1 MSLVITSN
9 QDTDVRNATDQSI
22 YSAYSYRNE
31 LPSTFKIPRDSQVC
45 LQSAKVNIDG
55 RAQLN
60 AKNSI
65 YYDWFGIELDEDEED
80 SFDESTSYPIFQEFG
95 EKGKVLELSPQ
106 GVATKVQETHLEFH
120 PNRKGYFECN
130 ASEDD
135 TGDFVGFEFIS
146 KQNVSVAT
154 SNNPTTMTNW
164 SYNSATTF
172 TYGVKPLHFTRI
184 SGSTEEECVGIGLE
198 KPLSLANG
206 SLQVDFSNANASSVP
221 WGVGLSRY
229 AKNNFPSYFDQSLDF
244 DDSQDM
250 ELYDDNKQY
259 FEDIGVHTNTAGELV
274 VRQAVPLSNGEMGYK
289 EVEYYNNASSD
300 LADADTRYDID
311 GNADNYE
318 WIRFVCSGEKISIYI
333 GHSGSTDL
341 VTEFTAGQDKDTY
354 PKPISQTMWCLHP
367 VLSVGQNG
375 SSQTNSLVFES
386 YSGVP
391 ITGYN
396 PTVAGS
402 GGWFEYY
409 DVVDDASGLA
419 KCEEVDFRDINNPTE
434 TIEYVPKTVNASG
447 AIDFKP
453 AMIVSPSQTY
463 KNTELASTADL
474 FGFRNNSVINDGT
487 TTLAG
492 GLYSLQ
498 LDSSTA
504 PDLSSTTQSIFIRL
518 RNFGQQVLNARAKTK
533 STIIAQLPTADE
545 TTTNVG
551 KLFYE
556 PNRDVWLDLNNAQEL
571 VVSDFNVDLIYV
583 NEQYAKVLEGQT
595 IVVLYFRPKPSGER
609 SFE

>member
-198 KPLSLANG
+198 
-206 SLQVDFSNANASSVP
+206 
-221 WGVGLSRY
+221 
-229 AKNNFPSYFDQSLDF
+229 
-244 DDSQDM
+244 
-250 ELYDDNKQY
+250 
-259 FEDIGVHTNTAGELV
+259 
-274 VRQAVPLSNGEMGYK
+274 
-289 EVEYYNNASSD
+289 
-300 LADADTRYDID
+300 
-311 GNADNYE
+311 
-318 WIRFVCSGEKISIYI
+318 
-333 GHSGSTDL
+333 
-341 VTEFTAGQDKDTY
+341 
-354 PKPISQTMWCLHP
+354 
-367 VLSVGQNG
+367 
-375 SSQTNSLVFES
+375 
-386 YSGVP
+386 
-391 ITGYN
+391 
-396 PTVAGS
+396 
-402 GGWFEYY
+402 
-409 DVVDDASGLA
+409 
-419 KCEEVDFRDINNPTE
+419 
-434 TIEYVPKTVNASG
+434 
-447 AIDFKP
+447 
-453 AMIVSPSQTY
+453 
-463 KNTELASTADL
+463 
-474 FGFRNNSVINDGT
+474 
-487 TTLAG
+487 
-492 GLYSLQ
+492 
-498 LDSSTA
+498 
-504 PDLSSTTQSIFIRL
+504 
-518 RNFGQQVLNARAKTK
+518 
-533 STIIAQLPTADE
+533 
-545 TTTNVG
+545 
-551 KLFYE
+551 
-556 PNRDVWLDLNNAQEL
+556 
-571 VVSDFNVDLIYV
+571 
-583 NEQYAKVLEGQT
+583 
-595 IVVLYFRPKPSGER
+595 
-609 SFE
+609 